1 MVRGA
6 EERKRREGK
15 GKRKEKKRKSYEII
29 DREIV
34 RPSCRRGG
42 GTKGMCS
49 YEYLQSVI
57 MASPPVSRVNKTK
70 LLYVL
75 DHGRRAAIAS

>member
-1 MVRGA
+1 
-6 EERKRREGK
+6 
-15 GKRKEKKRKSYEII
+15 
-29 DREIV
+29 
-34 RPSCRRGG
+34 
-42 GTKGMCS
+42 MCS